1 MQSLLKK
8 FFNFGGQPK
17 TPAEIAIINSYEEEF
32 KKASDLNLKEEG
44 ASLKNR
50 AQKLGEDQRPLESL
64 DSLLPRAYA
73 LVREASRRTLNQR
86 HFDVQLWGGIVL
98 HGGAI
103 AEMFTGEG
111 KTLTATSPTYLNA
124 LGGKG
129 VHVVTVNDYLAKRD
143 AVWMGQVYHFL
154 GLTTACILHDSA
166 FIYDPTWRAVK
177 DDAKEQGSEIDKD
190 RDIKGGFLVHEEF
203 LRPIS
208 RKEAYLADITY
219 GTNHEFGFDYLR
231 DNLTYSM
238 DTRVQ
243 RELNFAIIDEVDSI
257 LIDEAR
263 TPLIISVND
272 KESSEYYKVF
282 ARAVRQLTKGE
293 DYLVDEKLKSVEIL
307 EAGIDKIERITSIRD
322 LYAAENIRLVHF
334 LEASLKARALFEKD
348 KDYVVK
354 PNAEGAGE
362 IILVDQ
368 FTGRLMQ
375 GRRYSAGLHQA
386 IEAKEGVLVKEETRT
401 YAQISIQ
408 NYFRLYK
415 KISGMTGTA
424 QTSAE
429 EFHKVYKLEVHT
441 IPSNKQFVRDDMPDL
456 VFKNLDAKYRA
467 IVEDVK
473 KRHKLGQPVLIGTV
487 SIEKNETL
495 GNVLRKAGVPFEI
508 LNAKNHEREGAIIA
522 QAGKP
527 GAITVAT
534 NMAGRGVD
542 ILLGGNPPSPEEAKK
557 VRELG
562 GLHIIGT
569 ERHEARRIDN
579 QLRGRAGRQGDPGSS
594 QFFLS
599 LDDDLLRIFGGD
611 RIKSLMSRFN
621 MDEDIPVS
629 GLVTKSIAQAQSR
642 VEGFNFDARKHLLEY
657 DDVLNKQR
665 INFYTRR
672 LNVLANLGNAEEL
685 RKIFKESLDQHF
697 EIFNGPDIEPKEI
710 ADLLV
715 GANILSK
722 EAADKH
728 EDKDEL
734 LNAAKDAIDAKLA
747 SYESLTFHARQTLSV
762 LDMLWMNHL
771 EDIEAIT
778 ESVRMR
784 AYAQKDPL
792 VEYRRESF
800 KFFEDLRAN
809 FNSWVF
815 SNIFKLEIQLQ
826 GGVSG
831 GQAGVITM
839 QPAKVDYKDVGR
851 NDLCP
856 CGSGKKYKNCHGK

>member
-1 MQSLLKK
+1 MRSLIKK
-8 FFNFGGQPK
+8 FFGFGMPGQGKGAK
-17 TPAEIAIINSYEEEF
+17 TPSEIAIINSYEEEF
-32 KKASDLNLKEEG
+32 KSATDESLKSEA
-44 ASLKNR
+44 ASLKER
-50 AQKLGEDQRPLESL
+50 GRKLDESGESL

-73 LVREASRRTLNQR
+73 LVREASRRTLSQR

-98 HGGAI
+98 HRGAI

-111 KTLTATSPTYLNA
+111 KTLTATAPTYLNA
-124 LGGKG
+124 LSGRG

-143 AVWMGQVYHFL
+143 AVWMGQIYHFL

-177 DDAKEQGSEIDKD
+177 DDSKEQGSPIDKD
-190 RDIKGGFLVHEEF
+190 RDIKGSFLVHEEF

-238 DTRVQ
+238 ESRVQ

-282 ARAVRQLTKGE
+282 ARAVKSLVKGE

-307 EAGIDKIERITSIRD
+307 ETGIDKIEKLTSIAD
-322 LYAAENIRLVHF
+322 VYAAENIRLVHF
-334 LEASLKARALFEKD
+334 LEASLKAKALFEKD
-348 KDYVVK
+348 KDYVIK
-354 PNAEGAGE
+354 DGQ

-441 IPSNKQFVRDDMPDL
+441 IPSNKQFIRKDLPDL
-456 VFKNLDAKYRA
+456 VFKNTEAKYRA
-467 IVEDVK
+467 IVKDVEE
-473 KRHKLGQPVLIGTV
+473 RRKLGQPVLIGTV
-487 SIEKNETL
+487 SIEKNEML
-495 GNVLRKAGVPFEI
+495 GNILRKSGIPFEI

-522 QAGKP
+522 QAGRP

-542 ILLGGNPPSPEEAKK
+542 ILLGGNPPSPTEAQK
-557 VRELG
+557 VKELG

-599 LDDDLLRIFGGD
+599 LDDDLLRVFGGD
-611 RIKSLMSRFN
+611 RIKNIMERFK

-642 VEGFNFDARKHLLEY
+642 VEGFHFDSRKHLLEY

-672 LNVLANLGNAEEL
+672 LNILKNLQNSDEL
-685 RKIFKESLDQHF
+685 RKVVRESLDQYLEAF
-697 EIFNGPDIEPKEI
+697 EGPDIEAQEI
-710 ADLLV
+710 ANLLL
-715 GANILSK
+715 GATIMSK
-722 EAADKH
+722 EEADRH
-728 EDKDEL
+728 DDKDAL
-734 LNAAKDAIDAKLA
+734 LSAARKTIDAKLGTYKDFTSA
-747 SYESLTFHARQTLSV
+747 ARQILGV

-800 KFFEDLRAN
+800 KLFEELRNN
-809 FNSWVF
+809 FNNWMF
-815 SNIFKLEIQLQ
+815 NNFFKLE
-826 GGVSG
+826 SPNA
-831 GQAGVITM
+831 GQSQPGVIKM
-839 QPAKVDYKDVGR
+839 SSQKVEYKDVGR
-851 NDLCP
+851 NDQCP